1 MWGRVAKRKMWESLG
16 CLAAILVVIVIVS
29 ILLKVLVK
37 PIGNNGEYSYDING
51 DKDFKRKYKKEDIN
65 EDNTPRNIGQV
76 NYNGPRAY
84 GVKVDALISNDSNKY
99 VYKPRPSSSAVTSM
113 VLGIISIII
122 QFIIFSIAIVYVLS
136 VMIIQLFLQI

>member
-1 MWGRVAKRKMWESLG
+1 M
-16 CLAAILVVIVIVS
+16 
-29 ILLKVLVK
+29 LKLLVK

-122 QFIIFSIAIVYVLS
+122 QFIIFSIAVVYVLS